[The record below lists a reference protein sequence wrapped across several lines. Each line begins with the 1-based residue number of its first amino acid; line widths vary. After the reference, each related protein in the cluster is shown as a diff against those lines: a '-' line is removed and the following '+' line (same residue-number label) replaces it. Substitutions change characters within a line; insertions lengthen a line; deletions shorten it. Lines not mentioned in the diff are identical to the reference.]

1 MGVKRMKSVTVRR
14 TAVFWFWMILFLL
27 QNGIQQKLDVFQYAD
42 ELFALLVIPLFL
54 LRLAQNRID
63 LRWTGKRSVFLLLFL
78 IFLLS
83 GWCGFLRYHYQ
94 PFLNAVKDSY
104 VNLKFFMAIGTAYL
118 LFEGETDEG
127 QTKKYIW
134 PLLNG
139 LVVFLFV
146 FCLADLCFGIYSTET
161 RGGLRAVKLFYSAY
175 TFLVGNCVLLSSVC
189 LWFYREKRSRI
200 ILPLALLAFTMLST
214 RRVKAMGAVACVL
227 MIYLLVLYRR
237 QRISKKIKI
246 LACGVV
252 AAAAAAG
259 IYQIVSYYYLM
270 GVESARAV
278 LTVAAPFIAADHFP
292 FGTGWGTYGSAFST
306 VPYSPVYGMYRMSGV
321 WGISPDYP
329 NFVSDTFW
337 PMVLA
342 QCGVF
347 GFLALIGILIM
358 MIREIFLWKQ
368 EKSVFASALLPVLY
382 LLISSTSESAFAN
395 PIAVPLAF
403 WIGFLF
409 SEQRNR
415 AVSRKAENRV
425 GDEQ

>member
-1 MGVKRMKSVTVRR
+1 MKSVTVRR

-415 AVSRKAENRV
+415 ALPRKAENRV